1 MANRSKAKG
10 TGWESAI
17 VTYLRDRGWPHA
29 ERRTLSGAND
39 RGDIAGIVGVVVEA
53 KACKSHD
60 LAGWL
65 TEANREAANDGADL
79 GVVWAKRRG
88 FTSPANGY
96 VLMDGATFTE
106 LLIAAGYG
114 GTA

>member
-10 TGWESAI
+10 TAWESAI

-29 ERRTLSGAND
+29 ERRTLNGSND
-39 RGDIAGIVGVVVEA
+39 RGDIAGVVSVVIEA
-53 KACKSHD
+53 KDCKTHD

-65 TEANREAANDGADL
+65 NEATREAANDGADL

-88 FTSPANGY
+88 HTSPASGY

-106 LLIAAGYG
+106 LLTAAGYG
-114 GTA
+114 GRA